1 MKERKIIRHG
11 LMLLWFKDLPNLR
24 ILSHKNNEPMLFI
37 LFRAMT
43 VIISI
48 LDRPSISLVHIWKSI
63 KKWSSL
69 QKENSALLEHTCP
82 SKHTIGWDDSKIIT
96 TNWHYHQCLCLE
108 ARHINFT
115 HAPFNH
121 DDGGLLPDTYL
132 HLVREK
138 GSLLVSV

>member
-37 LFRAMT
+37 LFCAMT

-69 QKENSALLEHTCP
+69 QKRKFSFVGAHMPIQTYN
-82 SKHTIGWDDSKIIT
+82 WDDSKIIT